1 MIRLE
6 QWDEHFV
13 LTIDVPLKRHSD
25 RHACSDVI
33 WLEVH
38 QIGQH
43 PNAIVLDRRDERD
56 HIRGCESWKEL
67 VLVDG
72 PRFD

>member
-13 LTIDVPLKRHSD
+13 LTIDVPLKHHSD
-25 RHACSDVI
+25 RHARGDVI
-33 WLEVH
+33 GFDVN

-43 PNAIVLDRRDERD
+43 PNAVVLDRGHERD
-56 HIRGCESWKEL
+56 HIGGCESWKEL